1 MAGINPGGTPAEHL
15 EVQRDVLIDKA
26 REACQTLADALGTL
40 DYLEWWNS
48 VPDEANF
55 TEIEE
60 MATQALPD
68 CTCNPVDDIA
78 CLACIEQARRRYGSE
93 IPYNF
98 TAGDVGSSDS
108 GSLSDVASEASIAGS
123 GALVT
128 GIELNRS

>member
-15 EVQRDVLIDKA
+15 EVQRDELRDKA

-60 MATQALPD
+60 MATQALPP
-68 CTCNPVDDIA
+68 CTCSPVDDIA
-78 CLACIEQARRRYGSE
+78 CPACIAQAERRYGGE
-93 IPYNF
+93 IPYC

-108 GSLSDVASEASIAGS
+108 GSLSGVASEASIAGS